1 MENFTS
7 IHFFNN
13 GFAQIVYGKDSNM
26 MEVSSIQEVQNLSD
40 HIKSF
45 SLDEGQMPEHIM
57 CHIVNGK
64 HAVYLGETES
74 GEDASYEVVWNEIDM
89 KILEDAVLAMIPTEE

>member
-26 MEVSSIQEVQNLSD
+26 IEVSSIQEVQNLSD

-45 SLDEGQMPEHIM
+45 SPNAGQMSENIM

-74 GEDASYEVVWNEIDM
+74 GEDASYEVVWKEIDI
-89 KILEDAVLAMIPTEE
+89 KILEDAVLAMMPAE